1 MGQAKVNYPVDST
14 FGKRAQD
21 KRSQVN
27 EKERVAKYVADEF
40 LTKGAA
46 VFICDGSSTFYVGLE
61 IFQEAKRRND
71 SGEEP
76 LDVSIYTNN
85 LAIAHEY
92 AIWNSPQ
99 GKLPGVRVY
108 STGGEICAD
117 LMMEAGD
124 QARDMA
130 AKSVQYGP
138 YLVLAV
144 RAIFARE
151 GPAGL
156 KRTQDVIIKQ
166 AVLQAGD
173 GIVQG
178 VIFVADHTKLSQPY
192 NPGIPIL
199 FNNSADWVHLME
211 KTNTYIVS
219 TRHPQH
225 DGKPAPGQ
233 GARFNNPQTEEDCYL
248 VNCKLLADAMN
259 RDTNKKRFIL
269 L

>member
-14 FGKRAQD
+14 FGRRIQD
-21 KRSQVN
+21 IAS
-27 EKERVAKYVADEF
+27 EKEQVAKFVVNKF
-40 LTKGAA
+40 LTQGAA

-61 IFQEAKRRND
+61 IFQEAKRRLDN
-71 SGEEP
+71 SEEP
-76 LDVSIYTNN
+76 LDISIYTNN

-92 AIWNSPQ
+92 ALWNSPQ
-99 GKLPGVRVY
+99 GRLPGVRVY

-124 QARDMA
+124 RARDMA
-130 AKSVQYGP
+130 AESSQRGP
-138 YLVLAV
+138 YVVLAV

-156 KRTQDVIIKQ
+156 RHDQDVIIKR
-166 AVLQAGD
+166 ALLQAGE

-178 VIFVADHTKLSQPY
+178 VILVADYKKLSQPY
-192 NPGIPIL
+192 KLGMPIL
-199 FNNSADWVHLME
+199 FNDSKNWTNLME

-219 TRHPQH
+219 TRNPQH
-225 DGKPAPGQ
+225 EGKSPPGQ
-233 GARFNNPQTEEDCYL
+233 GQHFSNPQTEEECYL
-248 VNCKLLADAMN
+248 VNCTQLAHIMN
-259 RDTNKKRFIL
+259 KDINNKRFIL

>member
-1 MGQAKVNYPVDST
+1 MGQAKVNYPNDST
-14 FGKRAQD
+14 FGKRVQD
-21 KRSQVN
+21 INFQVN
-27 EKERVAKYVADEF
+27 EKKQVAKYVADKF
-40 LTKGAA
+40 LTQGAA

-61 IFQEAKRRND
+61 IFQEAKRRHD
-71 SGEEP
+71 SGEDP

-108 STGGEICAD
+108 ATGGEICAD

-124 QARDMA
+124 QAMDMA
-130 AKSVQYGP
+130 AKSVQYAQ

-156 KRTQDVIIKQ
+156 KQTQDVIIKQ
-166 AVLQAGD
+166 AVLQARN
-173 GIVQG
+173 GIG
-178 VIFVADHTKLSQPY
+178 VIFVADHMKLSQPY

-225 DGKPAPGQ
+225 DGKPAR
-233 GARFNNPQTEEDCYL
+233 ARGSF
-248 VNCKLLADAMN
+248 
-259 RDTNKKRFIL
+259 
-269 L
+269 